1 MESGTPLKSQI
12 ECHINI
18 LVHVLTQCLQDLK
31 SHQQSNFSVK
41 LGDTKY
47 LNCDVIFSQIY
58 QAFNFLQHCAEV

>member
-18 LVHVLTQCLQDLK
+18 LMYYNKVHVLTQCLQDLMY
-31 SHQQSNFSVK
+31 HQQSNFSVK

-47 LNCDVIFSQIY
+47 LNCDVIFFQIK
-58 QAFNFLQHCAEV
+58 N